1 LAAGSEEDEMNQA
14 LYFGGASG
22 FSVKAYAPRR
32 HSGRTV
38 GGSGRSPLLFSGF
51 RRLHAE
57 SPGGW
62 KFHFAKRVGLVLL
75 SAIVCSCAAVQA
87 ETKMTIAYSSIGPMA
102 TGVWMAKESGAFNR
116 YGIQAD
122 IILIT
127 SGPVAVQSLIG
138 GDLQAVSAAS
148 NAVINAILNG
158 APIIAVGGTANR
170 PYHRLFV
177 QPEINRLEDLRGKTL
192 GVTRFGSITD
202 NLTRILLRRN
212 GLEGAANVRQMG
224 GTIEV
229 AAAFQNRL
237 IAGAVTSE
245 LRVTPPSQ
253 PKILV
258 RLVDMGIPYSMN
270 MIAVQREYYRRN
282 PEAVE
287 KMVRAYAEGIA
298 FMNQNKERAIKII
311 TKYSRLSDPRM
322 IEEHYNDSVSYLD
335 RIPRAEPEAVQTIL
349 EFMGK
354 KGMPVETFQDNAIV
368 EKLTREG
375 FFDKLYKKS

>member
-1 LAAGSEEDEMNQA
+1 MNTSSKTMKIAVIISMMVLCNRHVSAAEAQ
-14 LYFGGASG
+14 
-22 FSVKAYAPRR
+22 
-32 HSGRTV
+32 
-38 GGSGRSPLLFSGF
+38 
-51 RRLHAE
+51 
-57 SPGGW
+57 
-62 KFHFAKRVGLVLL
+62 
-75 SAIVCSCAAVQA
+75 
-87 ETKMTIAYSSIGPMA
+87 TKMTIAYSSIGPMA
-102 TGVWMAKESGAFNR
+102 TGVWMAKESGAFEK
-116 YGIQAD
+116 YGLQAD

-127 SGPVAVQSLIG
+127 SGPVSVQSLIG
-138 GDLQAVSAAS
+138 GDLHAVSAAS
-148 NAVINAILNG
+148 NAVINAILSG

-177 QPEINRLEDLRGKTL
+177 QPEINRLEDLRGKAL

-202 NLTRILLRRN
+202 NLSRILLRKY
-212 GLEGAANVRQMG
+212 GLEGAVNVRQMG

-282 PEAVE
+282 PAAVE
-287 KMVRAYAEGIA
+287 SMVRAYADGIA

-311 TKYSRLSDPRM
+311 TKYSRLTDPKM
-322 IEEHYNDSVSYLD
+322 IDDHYNDSVTYLE

-349 EFMGK
+349 EFIGK
-354 KGMPVETFQDNAIV
+354 RGIPAETFQDNSIV

>member
-1 LAAGSEEDEMNQA
+1 MRMRASSKSMKIAMIVSLMILCDRYVPAAQA
-14 LYFGGASG
+14 QT
-22 FSVKAYAPRR
+22 RM
-32 HSGRTV
+32 TV
-38 GGSGRSPLLFSGF
+38 
-51 RRLHAE
+51 
-57 SPGGW
+57 
-62 KFHFAKRVGLVLL
+62 
-75 SAIVCSCAAVQA
+75 
-87 ETKMTIAYSSIGPMA
+87 AYSSIGPMA
-102 TGVWMAKESGAFNR
+102 TGVWMAKESGAFDK

-127 SGPVAVQSLIG
+127 SGPVSVQALIG
-138 GDLQAVSAAS
+138 GDLQVVSAAS
-148 NAVINAILNG
+148 NAVINAVLNG
-158 APIIAVGGTANR
+158 APIVAVGGTANR

-212 GLEGAANVRQMG
+212 GLEGAVNVRQMG

-245 LRVTPPSQ
+245 MRVAPPSQ

-258 RLVDMGIPYSMN
+258 RLVEMGIPYSMN

-282 PEAVE
+282 PDPVE
-287 KMVRAYAEGIA
+287 KMIKAYAEGIA

-311 TKYSRLSDPRM
+311 TKYSRLSDPKM
-322 IEEHYNDSVSYLD
+322 IEDHYNDSVTYLE
-335 RIPRAEPEAVQTIL
+335 RIPTPEPEGVQTIL
-349 EFMGK
+349 DFSGK
-354 KGMPVETFQDNAIV
+354 KGIPMETFLDKTIV
-368 EKLTREG
+368 DKLTREG
-375 FFDKLYKKS
+375 FFEKLYKKS

>member
-1 LAAGSEEDEMNQA
+1 MIGSPRWLIFLLA
-14 LYFGGASG
+14 LY
-22 FSVKAYAPRR
+22 V
-32 HSGRTV
+32 V
-38 GGSGRSPLLFSGF
+38 C
-51 RRLHAE
+51 
-57 SPGGW
+57 PGPATG
-62 KFHFAKRVGLVLL
+62 
-75 SAIVCSCAAVQA
+75 Q
-87 ETKMTIAYSSIGPMA
+87 TKVTIAYSSIGPMA
-102 TGVWMAKESGAFNR
+102 TGVWMAKESGAFEK
-116 YGIQAD
+116 YGLQAD

-138 GDLQAVSAAS
+138 GDLQVVSAAS
-148 NAVINAILNG
+148 NAVMNAVLNG

-212 GLEGAANVRQMG
+212 GLEGAVNVRQMG

-245 LRVTPPSQ
+245 LRVSPTSQ
-253 PKILV
+253 PKVLV
-258 RLVDMGIPYSMN
+258 RLVEMGIPYSMN
-270 MIAVQREYYRRN
+270 MLAVQREYYRRN
-282 PEAVE
+282 PEPVE
-287 KMVRAYAEGIA
+287 AMVKAYADGIA
-298 FMNQNKERAIKII
+298 FLHHNKERAIKII
-311 TKYSRLSDPRM
+311 TKYSRLSDPKS
-322 IEEHYNDSVSYLD
+322 IEEFYNDSVTYLD
-335 RIPRAEPEAVQTIL
+335 RTPRAEPEAINTIL

-354 KGMPVETFQDNAIV
+354 KGTPLETFMDNTIV
-368 EKLTREG
+368 DRLSREG

>member
-1 LAAGSEEDEMNQA
+1 MRALLKCLIWSLLGVLTFVFSLSRTSLAQ
-14 LYFGGASG
+14 
-22 FSVKAYAPRR
+22 
-32 HSGRTV
+32 
-38 GGSGRSPLLFSGF
+38 
-51 RRLHAE
+51 
-57 SPGGW
+57 
-62 KFHFAKRVGLVLL
+62 
-75 SAIVCSCAAVQA
+75 
-87 ETKMTIAYSSIGPMA
+87 TKMTIAYSSIGPMA
-102 TGVWMAKESGAFNR
+102 TGVWMAKESGAFDK

-158 APIIAVGGTANR
+158 APITAVAGTANR

-177 QPEINRLEDLRGKTL
+177 QPEINRIEDLRGKSL

-202 NLTRILLRRN
+202 NLTRILLRKY
-212 GLEGAANVRQMG
+212 GLENVVNVRQMG

-229 AAAFQNRL
+229 SAAFQNRL

-245 LRVTPPSQ
+245 MRVTPPSQ
-253 PKILV
+253 AKVLLQ
-258 RLVDMGIPYSMN
+258 LVDMGIPYSMN
-270 MIAVQREYYRRN
+270 MIAVQREYLRRN
-282 PEAVE
+282 PEVVE
-287 KMVRAYAEGIA
+287 NAVRAYVDGLA
-298 FMNQNKERAIKII
+298 FMHRNKERALKII
-311 TKYSRLSDPRM
+311 AKYSRLNDPKM
-322 IEEHYNDSVSYLD
+322 IEEHYNDSVTYLD

-354 KGMPVETFQDNAIV
+354 KGIPVETFQDNSIV

-375 FFDKLYKKS
+375 FFEKLYKKS

>member
-1 LAAGSEEDEMNQA
+1 MDHA
-14 LYFGGASG
+14 LYFVGAFG
-22 FSVKAYAPRR
+22 FSVQEYSSPRR
-32 HSGRTV
+32 RVRTV
-38 GGSGRSPLLFSGF
+38 GTQGNWTSRFVM
-51 RRLHAE
+51 
-57 SPGGW
+57 
-62 KFHFAKRVGLVLL
+62 RVGLVALT
-75 SAIVCSCAAVQA
+75 AIVFACAAAHAQ
-87 ETKMTIAYSSIGPMA
+87 TKMTVAYSSIGPMA
-102 TGVWMAKESGAFNR
+102 AGVWMAKESGAFEK

-127 SGPVAVQSLIG
+127 SGPVAVQALIG
-138 GDLQAVSAAS
+138 GDLQVVSAAS
-148 NAVINAILNG
+148 NAVINAVLNG

-177 QPEINRLEDLRGKTL
+177 QPEINRMEDLRGKAL

-202 NLTRILLRRN
+202 NLSRILLRKH
-212 GLEGAANVRQMG
+212 GLEGAVNVRQLG

-245 LRVTPPSQ
+245 LRVPSP

-270 MIAVQREYYRRN
+270 MIAVQKEYYRRN
-282 PEAVE
+282 PEPVE
-287 KMVRAYAEGIA
+287 KLVRAYVDGLA
-298 FMNQNKERAIKII
+298 FMHRNKDRAIQII
-311 TKYSRLSDPRM
+311 TKHSRLNDAKL
-322 IEEHYNDSVSYLD
+322 IEQFYDDAVTYLD

-354 KGMPVETFQDNAIV
+354 KGIPSETFQDNSIV
-368 EKLTREG
+368 DKLSREG
-375 FFDKLYKKS
+375 FFDKIFKKS